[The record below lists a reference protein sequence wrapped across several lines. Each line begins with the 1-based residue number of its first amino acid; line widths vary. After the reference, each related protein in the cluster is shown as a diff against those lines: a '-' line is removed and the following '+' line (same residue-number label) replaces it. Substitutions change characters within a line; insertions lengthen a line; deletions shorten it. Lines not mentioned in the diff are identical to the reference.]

1 MKLSK
6 SLLLAISLLALGA
19 SEAFAHRVNVF
30 AYAEDGHIVV
40 SGKFSTGSA
49 ARGALVTVAG
59 EDGQVLLSG
68 KTDDKGGVRFALPE
82 GFKVQ
87 PLRVKLNA
95 GEGHVGF
102 WTLGKDDFAQA
113 APSEAL
119 DADERVRLALKDQEE
134 RVIAPLR
141 KELEEL
147 RNKGPGFWE
156 IAGGAGWIVGIF
168 ALLSLLRARRKRGAG
183 HA

>member
-6 SLLLAISLLALGA
+6 SLLLATSLLALGA

-30 AYAEDGHIVV
+30 AYAEDGAVV
-40 SGKFSTGSA
+40 VTGKFSTGSV
-49 ARGALVTVAG
+49 ARGALVTVTG
-59 EDGQVLLSG
+59 EDGRAVMTG
-68 KTDDKGGVRFALPE
+68 KTDDKGAVRLRLPV
-82 GFKVQ
+82 GFKAET
-87 PLRVKLNA
+87 LRVKLNA

-147 RNKGPGFWE
+147 RNRGPGFWE
-156 IAGGAGWIVGIF
+156 VAGGAGWIVGIF
-168 ALLSLLRARRKRGAG
+168 ALFQLLRNRRRKSRDA
-183 HA
+183 